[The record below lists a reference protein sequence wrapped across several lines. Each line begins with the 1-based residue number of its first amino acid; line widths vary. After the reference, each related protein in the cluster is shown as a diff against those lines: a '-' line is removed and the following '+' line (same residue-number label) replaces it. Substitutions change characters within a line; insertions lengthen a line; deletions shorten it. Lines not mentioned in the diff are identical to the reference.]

1 MTWADE
7 QQVDES
13 ELIRLV
19 ISGRGDA
26 WARLE
31 TKLLGLI
38 DVIVD
43 RVEGSASS
51 TTATETT
58 REVVKDISRI
68 ATEWARAKVERPT
81 LENEKLRAEIASE
94 FAEAKRRLAE
104 TLRIEAET
112 RKIDAEARN
121 IELVA
126 WLDNLERLLR
136 IAKLMAHATFARIGP
151 DGHLLIGPR
160 PEQLGDPQGNSH
172 AIEYDR

>member
-13 ELIRLV
+13 ELIRFV

-26 WARLE
+26 WAHLE
-31 TKLLGLI
+31 AKLLGLI
-38 DVIVD
+38 DTIVS
-43 RVEGSASS
+43 RVQENPSHS
-51 TTATETT
+51 TVAKTT
-58 REVVKDISRI
+58 GEVVEDISRI
-68 ATEWARAKVERPT
+68 ATEWARAKLERPT
-81 LENEKLRAEIASE
+81 LENQRLRAEIACE

-112 RKIDAEARN
+112 RKIDAEAKN

-126 WLDNLERLLR
+126 LLDNLERLLR
-136 IAKLMAHATFARIGP
+136 ITQLMAHATFARIGP

-160 PEQLGDPQGNSH
+160 PEQVGGPEGDSR
-172 AIEYDR
+172 AIEYGP